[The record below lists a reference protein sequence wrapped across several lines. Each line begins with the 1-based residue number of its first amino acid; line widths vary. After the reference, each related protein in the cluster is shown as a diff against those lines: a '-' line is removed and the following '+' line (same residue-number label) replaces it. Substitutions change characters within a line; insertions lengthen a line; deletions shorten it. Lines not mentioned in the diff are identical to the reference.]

1 MSTALAIGAV
11 SAVLRNI
18 LDNGLV
24 DAAVAVGAPVK
35 VTAIA
40 PDLIQLDDAT
50 APPQLNLFMYRVTP
64 NSGYR
69 NVGLPS
75 REGATR
81 LSNPPLALNLH
92 YLLTAYG
99 QADLQAEILLG
110 YGMHLLHE
118 RPFLDRDTIRK
129 ALSFTPL
136 DPTILPDAFRD
147 PPAAN
152 LAEQLEALRITFEP
166 MDTEELSRMW
176 SATQSHYRPSAGY
189 EVSVVLIEA
198 TQPATAPLPVL
209 TRTVEATPALVPP
222 YPTIT
227 AVEPSGGKEVAE
239 LGDVVTL
246 RGHHLDG
253 TSTVVRFS
261 HRLVATPHEMAIG
274 TVTDAGAIEVT
285 LPTGAGAN
293 ADWPAGIWSVTASL
307 MRPGDLAPRQTNTV
321 AVLLAPTPDLGDE
334 VVTRDGSTG
343 AVIVTLDVTP
353 HVRPEQTAVLA
364 IGTAEA
370 VAPART
376 ATEDQLT
383 FEFGALPAGEAWVR
397 LRVDGVESPLVD
409 RSTMPPTFI
418 AGRSLTVPS

>member
-24 DAAVAVGAPVK
+24 GAAPAVGAPVK
-35 VTAIA
+35 VTALA
-40 PDLIQLDDAT
+40 PDLIQLDDGA

-64 NSGYR
+64 NIGYR
-69 NVGLPS
+69 NAALPS
-75 REGATR
+75 RDGAAR
-81 LSNPPLALNLH
+81 LTNPPLALNLH

-99 QADLQAEILLG
+99 HADLQAEILLG

-136 DPTILPDAFRD
+136 DPMILPDAFRD

-176 SATQSHYRPSAGY
+176 SATQASYRPSAGY

-198 TQPATAPLPVL
+198 TEPADSPLPVL
-209 TRTVEATPALVPP
+209 TRTVTATPALVPP

-227 AVEPSGGKEVAE
+227 AVEPPDAKEVAE

-246 RGHHLDG
+246 RGHHLAG
-253 TSTVVRFS
+253 TSGVVRLS
-261 HRLVATPHEMAIG
+261 HRLVATPHEINVG
-274 TVTDAGAIEVT
+274 NVTDPGSVAIT
-285 LPTGAGAN
+285 LPTGPTAN
-293 ADWPAGIWSVTASL
+293 ADWPAGIWSVSL
-307 MRPGDLAPRQTNTV
+307 EVVPPGEPHARQTNTV
-321 AVLLAPTPDLGDE
+321 AMLLAPTPDLTDE
-334 VVTRDGSTG
+334 VLNRDGGTG
-343 AVIVTLDVTP
+343 AVTVTLDVTP
-353 HVRPEQTAVLA
+353 DVRPEQVAVLA

-370 VAPART
+370 TAATRT
-376 ATEDQLT
+376 ADASQLT
-383 FEFGALPAGEAWVR
+383 FEFGALSAGPAWVR
-397 LRVDGVESPLVD
+397 LRVDGMESPLVD
-409 RSTMPPTFI
+409 RSVDPPAFI
-418 AGRSLTVPS
+418 AGRSVTVP